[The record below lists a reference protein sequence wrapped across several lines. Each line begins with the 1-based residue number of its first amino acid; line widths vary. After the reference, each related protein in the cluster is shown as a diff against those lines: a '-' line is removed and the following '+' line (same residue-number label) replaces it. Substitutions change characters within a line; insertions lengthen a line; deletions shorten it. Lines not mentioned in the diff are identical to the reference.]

1 MKAITRIFLITLVC
15 LVPVSGQVPSSDN
28 AKDTGRKQHETAAI
42 FDEIMQ
48 TLPLD
53 MKAKVDSASVCARND
68 AKKQDKG
75 SSGNSLGPQKQAS
88 QPADRDGAVRQ
99 LPDDVRAK
107 VEKAI
112 SEIDLMNQD
121 RQIQFKDYEKKRPGG
136 K

>member
-1 MKAITRIFLITLVC
+1 MKIITRILLLALVC
-15 LVPVSGQVPSSDN
+15 LVPVSGQTTSSGN
-28 AKDTGRKQHETAAI
+28 PKDTGRKQHETAAI

-48 TLPLD
+48 TLPSD
-53 MKAKVDSASVCARND
+53 MKAKVDSASVCARSE

-75 SSGNSLGPQKQAS
+75 SSVTSSGSQKQAS
-88 QPADRDGAVRQ
+88 QPADRDDAVRQ

-112 SEIDLMNQD
+112 SDIDLMNQD
-121 RQIQFKDYEKKRPGG
+121 RQIQFKDYEKKRPGS